1 MGGNTLERIETED
14 DLRLDIFT
22 GFDELGRQTE
32 RDFEEQFK
40 AVITFSEEVSEY
52 AENIKVSYIK
62 TQDVLKK
69 YFLK

>member
-1 MGGNTLERIETED
+1 VGGNTLERIETED

-40 AVITFSEEVSEY
+40 DMQT
-52 AENIKVSYIK
+52 NIIIY
-62 TQDVLKK
+62 LNA
-69 YFLK
+69 